1 MRFNIVDNY
10 EQCGQQSIVLINPEQ
25 AVHFLLCRQA
35 NLFVTLST
43 QSSTF
48 ITEIITQSL
57 LVYNSKGF
65 TRRFAILSNK
75 SLGSASFQDC

>member
-1 MRFNIVDNY
+1 MRLNIVDNY
-10 EQCGQQSIVLINPEQ
+10 EQCGQQNIVLINPEQ
-25 AVHFLLCRQA
+25 VVHSLLCRQA

-48 ITEIITQSL
+48 VTEITKQNL

-65 TRRFAILSNK
+65 TRTFAIL
-75 SLGSASFQDC
+75 F